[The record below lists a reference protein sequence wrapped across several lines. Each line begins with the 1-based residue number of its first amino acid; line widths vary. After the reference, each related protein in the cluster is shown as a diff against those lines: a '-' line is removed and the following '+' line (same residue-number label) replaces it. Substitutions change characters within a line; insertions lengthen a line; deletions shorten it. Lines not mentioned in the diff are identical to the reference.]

1 MLLFLTRPAGVTA
14 SGAAPGLLAQLV
26 ARQQLRVDNPWG
38 RWRHRLRREP
48 VKTIPGTDS
57 GSCSGSGSGL
67 TESRIV
73 NAIRDGPE
81 DVRRQAPVVHRFLF
95 SSLDL
100 KILFH
105 VFTKAALIQLN
116 CISCHCF
123 FYTTSFISFVTIKYA
138 TAKVAHS
145 VKLPGLRSLK
155 RGATEL
161 TRVRFPVTA

>member
-1 MLLFLTRPAGVTA
+1 MTA
-14 SGAAPGLLAQLV
+14 SGAAPCLLTELV
-26 ARQQLRVDNPWG
+26 AGQQLRVDNPWG
-38 RWRHRLRREP
+38 RWRHRLRRKP

-67 TESRIV
+67 TESGFV

-81 DVRRQAPVVHRFLF
+81 DVRRQAPVVHRFLL
-95 SSLDL
+95 SWLDL

-105 VFTKAALIQLN
+105 FFTKAALIQLK
-116 CISCHCF
+116 CHSCHCF
-123 FYTTSFISFVTIKYA
+123 FYTTSFISYVTIKYV

-145 VKLPGLRSLK
+145 VKLPGSRSLK